1 MRLRAV
7 EWRMEEMDENAMQI
21 SEIIEL
27 SVKNRPKTLSQP
39 NLPLF
44 SITCER
50 KSKIG
55 ARKFSHA
62 KLVSFTARKRSQK
75 RSKFDSLGT
84 NPLIFFYSLTEFST
98 PLTTS
103 TPQSL
108 VSLIFFYSLSGVY
121 LCAKR
126 HNQGLFNFQKINF

>member
-98 PLTTS
+98 CRWLWATECRGN
-103 TPQSL
+103 
-108 VSLIFFYSLSGVY
+108 LIFFYSLTEFST
-121 LCAKR
+121 CS
-126 HNQGLFNFQKINF
+126 